1 VSYIRCTNSLYYHSV
16 HSVGVVM
23 YQMLSSRLPFEG
35 GQTKS
40 VLYAILDGR
49 YTFPSPHFDA
59 ISDSAKDL
67 ITELI
72 CVDVTKRLSAA
83 EALQHPWIVNEGPN
97 IPIQNRSWGV
107 APAPVPAPRVTRAHS
122 ASPSENEDMMD
133 E

>member
-1 VSYIRCTNSLYYHSV
+1 MPSSFLPVS
-16 HSVGVVM
+16 SVGVVM

-49 YTFPSPHFDA
+49 YNFPSPEFDT

-67 ITELI
+67 ITKLI
-72 CVDVTKRLSAA
+72 CVDVNKRLSAA

-97 IPIQNRSWGV
+97 IPIRHRSWGV
-107 APAPVPAPRVTRAHS
+107 AAAPRAVRE
-122 ASPSENEDMMD
+122 PSTTPSDNHDEDIMD